1 MVESFISWEKK
12 MEFKTFLESEEQKD
26 VEKLIS
32 SLPKKHRDLLNGYKF
47 KYTSGNTLDG
57 DNDHIGYIFKDRI
70 VVAAPWNY
78 SRAFT
83 TLHEIAHLVWEHLMT
98 KELRNKWSEL
108 VKSTKQK
115 QIDKFPHKEQKHAL
129 RQNAEEIFCM
139 SYAATYCSHSP
150 IIWVNDNWIKFIK
163 SIEKLKK

>member
-1 MVESFISWEKK
+1 MN
-12 MEFKTFLESEEQKD
+12 FKLFLESEEQKN

-32 SLPKKHRDLLNGYKF
+32 SLPKGHRELLNGYKF
-47 KYTSGNTLDG
+47 KYTGGNTLDG

-83 TLHEIAHLVWEHLMT
+83 TLHEIAHLVWEYLMT
-98 KELRNKWSEL
+98 KDLRNRWSEL
-108 VKSTKQK
+108 VNKTKQA
-115 QIDKFPHKEQKHAL
+115 QIDKFSNKEQKHAL

-139 SYAATYCSHSP
+139 SYASAYCTHSP
-150 IIWVNDNWIKFIK
+150 IIWVNEEWIKFIK
-163 SIEKLKK
+163 TLENLKKD

>member
-57 DNDHIGYIFKDRI
+57 DNDHIGYIFKNRI

-83 TLHEIAHLVWEHLMT
+83 TLHEIAHLVWEYIMT
-98 KELRNKWSEL
+98 KDLKKKWEEL
-108 VKSTKQK
+108 VKKTKQA

-129 RQNAEEIFCM
+129 QQNAEEIFCM
-139 SYAATYCSHSP
+139 SYAAAYCTHSP
-150 IIWVNDNWIKFIK
+150 VIWVNEDWINFV
-163 SIEKLKK
+163 KKI